1 MWKTTGR
8 YVRRRRAKHMARRL
22 AASAAAATS
31 PPALASPSPPAASP
45 ASAAP
50 PPASAGGGGGGGGRQ
65 AADALTLL
73 SPMLNALGTSVSI
86 EPVAVA
92 TRRSP
97 ERRNQNGAEKLYA
110 GVRLSGECSITPV
123 PLGR

>member
-50 PPASAGGGGGGGGRQ
+50 PPASAGGGGGGRQ

-86 EPVAVA
+86 EPVAAA